1 MVLGAMGVLV
11 GVGEAVCSD
20 NRRVLVVETDPE
32 IQQQLQELLTE
43 KPLQQS
49 PVDRFEGVVVPS
61 LERAL
66 EQLEQALQQECPYVV
81 VVVGEGVSTEAEGVA
96 AMRRGDQRALLLF
109 LVSPEAQAASS
120 LQGVMRPGELLL
132 PTPLFRPQAIHLLD
146 HLCG

>member
-66 EQLEQALQQECPYVV
+66 EQLEQALQ
-81 VVVGEGVSTEAEGVA
+81 
-96 AMRRGDQRALLLF
+96 
-109 LVSPEAQAASS
+109 
-120 LQGVMRPGELLL
+120 
-132 PTPLFRPQAIHLLD
+132 
-146 HLCG
+146 